1 MIKKTVKKLVSC
13 SPIFKSAAYI
23 ADDLMWGLGMA
34 AGQITSDCG
43 ATHLAFSELE
53 SVNYIEEVFKD
64 YKYYGSFDRFSGLVA
79 EIGPGDN
86 AGVGLLMRQD
96 GCSQV
101 DLIDRY
107 SSRRNPQQQSQIYQ
121 TLAQRYPIDIFRTIE
136 AWDDHAFEGINW
148 KIGQSA
154 EAYFEKCA
162 QSDGEIYDFIVSRAV
177 LEHLYNPL
185 DALRYMVAC
194 LKPGGKMLHKIDFRD
209 HGMFV
214 PIYHE
219 LKFLE
224 MPSKI
229 YTLMT
234 KNSARPNR
242 ILIHCYRMVLDELKN
257 AGLIDYSILIT
268 QLVDVGEI
276 KPHKA
281 FEEIDLTLRNQSLKF
296 VENHRPQF
304 SNEFNQVDTK
314 DIATAGVFLIVN
326 KK

>member
-1 MIKKTVKKLVSC
+1 MIKQTVKKLVSY
-13 SPIFKSAAYI
+13 SPIVKSAAYI

-43 ATHLAFSELE
+43 ATHLAFSEAE

-64 YKYYGSFDRFSGLVA
+64 YKYYGSFDKFSGLVA

-86 AGVGLLMRQD
+86 AGVGLLMRQH

-107 SSRRNPQQQSQIYQ
+107 SSRRNPQQQSRIYQ
-121 TLAQRYPIDIFRTIE
+121 TLAQRYSIDSFRTIE
-136 AWDDHAFEGINW
+136 AWDEQTFKGINW

-162 QSDGEIYDFIVSRAV
+162 QSFGEIYDFIVSRAV

-185 DALRYMVAC
+185 TALRHMVNC

-209 HGMFV
+209 HGMFA
-214 PIYHE
+214 PQHHE

-224 MPSKI
+224 IPSLI

-242 ILIHCYRMVLDELKN
+242 ILVHSYRKLLDELKD
-257 AGLIDYSILIT
+257 AGLIDYSLLVT

-276 KPHKA
+276 KPHQP
-281 FEEIDLTLRNQSLKF
+281 FENIDLALINKSLAF
-296 VENHRPQF
+296 VESHRQKF
-304 SNEFNQVDTK
+304 SSEFNQVDSK
-314 DIATAGVFLIVN
+314 DIATAGVYLVVN